1 MKIFYYLFIF
11 TLLASCDEGLK
22 KTEGNNQ
29 KEIPHLL
36 KDPYIKMLGMCGEW
50 NVTFKV
56 KSSVNKRHV
65 EKIIKE
71 NWLIKNE
78 SNRLTLYVKSGNTK
92 GWSIIKTFSG
102 EISGDKL
109 TMEGEKFNTFFMYE
123 INIIDENELEGTKSV
138 IFPDPANIDYT
149 LKAKKII

>member
-1 MKIFYYLFIF
+1 MKKFYSLLII
-11 TLLASCDEGLK
+11 TLLLSCDEGVK
-22 KTEGNNQ
+22 KPEVVNQ

-50 NVTFKV
+50 DVTFKV
-56 KSSVNKRHV
+56 KRSVNKRHV

-78 SNRLTLYVKSGNTK
+78 TTRLTLYVKSGNTK
-92 GWSIIKTFSG
+92 GWNIVKTFSG

-109 TMEGEKFNTFFMYE
+109 TVEGEKFNTFFMYE
-123 INIIDENELEGTKSV
+123 INIVSENELHGTKSI
-138 IFPDPANIDYT
+138 IFPDPGNVDYT
-149 LKAKKII
+149 FEAKKKI